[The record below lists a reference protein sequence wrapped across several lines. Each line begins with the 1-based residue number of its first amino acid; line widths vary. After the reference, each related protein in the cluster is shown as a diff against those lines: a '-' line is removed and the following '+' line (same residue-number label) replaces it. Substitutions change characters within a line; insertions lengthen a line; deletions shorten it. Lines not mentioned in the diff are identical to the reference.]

1 MKVSELAKEIGA
13 KYLNDADSEKVISSG
28 FVCDLLSWAMAKGQG
43 GMAWITVQSHINVIA
58 VAALH
63 DISCVVLPEN
73 IEMEQS
79 VIDKAKEEGINILSS
94 GLSAYEICG
103 ILYKNGV
110 K

>member
-1 MKVSELAKEIGA
+1 MKVCELAKEIGA
-13 KYLNDADSEKVISSG
+13 EYLNKADTEKVISSG
-28 FVCDLLSWAMAKGQG
+28 FVCDLLSWAMAKGKS
-43 GMAWITVQSHINVIA
+43 GMAWVTVQSHLNVIA
-58 VAALH
+58 IAALH

-73 IEMEQS
+73 INMEQS
-79 VIDKAKEEGINILSS
+79 VIDKANEEGINILVS